1 MIDDSS
7 SVVERM
13 FLLLLL
19 SLELA
24 VIVKVINF
32 DQKKKENTI
41 GIKFVMLYVRKGKK
55 WLEIDSRDTSLINVG
70 QRLIFGKNRTG
81 A

>member
-32 DQKKKENTI
+32 DQKKKREYYWNQI
-41 GIKFVMLYVRKGKK
+41 CDVICAEREKMA
-55 WLEIDSRDTSLINVG
+55 RD
-70 QRLIFGKNRTG
+70 RL
-81 A
+81 